1 MKTARFK
8 KTLYI
13 VLGSLSLAIGTIGIF
28 LPILPTTPLLLLT
41 GFFYL
46 RSSDKLYQWLIHHPV
61 FGAYIYSYVKFQAI
75 SMKTKISAI
84 TILWLSIL
92 FSIYLLD
99 NIWLQSM
106 LAIIAGTVTLYISS
120 LKTLSKEK
128 LTEYKKHQGACHS

>member
-1 MKTARFK
+1 MKEVRFK
-8 KTLYI
+8 KLIYI
-13 VLGSLSLAIGTIGIF
+13 TLGSLSLVIGTIGMF

-41 GFFYL
+41 GFFYV
-46 RSSDKLYQWLIHHPV
+46 RSSEKLYQWLIHHPV
-61 FGAYIYSYVKFQAI
+61 FGAYIYSYVKFKAI

-99 NIWLQSM
+99 NIWLQFM
-106 LAIIAGTVTLYISS
+106 LAILASTVTVYLSS

-128 LTEYKKHQGACHS
+128 LVEYKQHQAALHN